1 MKSMAANM
9 GLTVLLGGLV
19 AVLVSVAGLDPV
31 TKDSAL
37 LGAGVSTVLGVVALT
52 IKAQFLRLSAGSVEV
67 KGLLSGQ
74 VLSFLLRLLAVG
86 AGALALKSDPDSSP
100 FGFVL
105 AFLAVYVTQQFV
117 ETRSLMASYAAKSGV
132 S

>member
-19 AVLVSVAGLDPV
+19 AVLVTVVGLEPA
-31 TKDSAL
+31 TTGSAL
-37 LGAGVSTVLGVVALT
+37 LGAGVATVLGVVTLT
-52 IKAQFLRLSAGSVEV
+52 IKAQFFRLSTGTIEV

-86 AGALALKSDPDSSP
+86 AGALALKADPDSSP

>member
-1 MKSMAANM
+1 MAASM
-9 GLTVLLGGLV
+9 GLTVSLGGLV
-19 AVLVSVAGLDPV
+19 AVLVSIVGLDPV

-52 IKAQFLRLSAGSVEV
+52 IKAQFLRLSAGSIEV

-86 AGALALKSDPDSSP
+86 AGALALKADPDSSP
-100 FGFVL
+100 SGFVL
-105 AFLAVYVTQQFV
+105 AFLAVFVTQQFV

>member
-9 GLTVLLGGLV
+9 ALTVLLGGLV
-19 AVLVSVAGLDPV
+19 AVLVSVVGLEPA
-31 TKDSAL
+31 TKGSAL
-37 LGAGVSTVLGVVALT
+37 LGAGVATVLGVVTLT
-52 IKAQFLRLSAGSVEV
+52 IKAQFLRLSAGTIEV

-86 AGALALKSDPDSSP
+86 AGAMALRADPDGAP

-117 ETRSLMASYAAKSGV
+117 ETRSLLASYAAKSGV